1 MAWSDPGTNS
11 AVWGGIVRSY
21 IWILQDL
28 KSFSIWAIFLM
39 VMYNSACASQGQFLF
54 YVPFPY
60 TPFSYKEFHTVAGA
74 TYSKLNNLITSLQL
88 SQAIWSTSFKRS
100 NGRII
105 LVAAFFADT
114 THLSGGLGL
123 CVLSWLHMCVAFGI
137 HRCYFNEMCLV
148 FKYLKCL
155 CMYILCWNSAEFSVM
170 ILIEWQE
177 SASSIQFKRIF

>member
-1 MAWSDPGTNS
+1 MQSGLLHNGWNAPTCVVLYLLAKLYSSPSNGCLSSMAWSDPGTNS
-11 AVWGGIVRSY
+11 AVWGGIVKSY
-21 IWILQDL
+21 FWILQDL

-39 VMYNSACASQGQFLF
+39 VMYNSACASQGHLLF

-60 TPFSYKEFHTVAGA
+60 KPFSYKEFHTVSGA

-105 LVAAFFADT
+105 LVATFFADT

-123 CVLSWLHMCVAFGI
+123 CVLSWLHVCVAFGI
-137 HRCYFNEMCLV
+137 HRCYFNEMYLV
-148 FKYLKCL
+148 FK
-155 CMYILCWNSAEFSVM
+155 
-170 ILIEWQE
+170 
-177 SASSIQFKRIF
+177 